1 MLSLPLYR
9 PPETINRRINRQCI
23 YLVPL
28 FVEYEGLVTVVG
40 QEIVTSF
47 KK

>member
-1 MLSLPLYR
+1 MLSLPLCR
-9 PPETINRRINRQCI
+9 PPETINRRIKRQFKH
-23 YLVPL
+23 LVPL
-28 FVEYEGLVTVVG
+28 FVEYDGIATVVG